1 MCNALLGRGLCV
13 VISNLTVYTLR
24 PAAKGFSLSF
34 GGCHSLGDGYL
45 TSALPDNFALIV
57 RGSQCDKKAVNS
69 QRPVNLDLRT
79 IKLPITAYTSI
90 LHRISG
96 VILFVGI
103 AILLYGL
110 DKSLSSAEGFAQVQ
124 ECLTSPL
131 AKFVIWGLL
140 SALLYHLVA
149 GVRHLIMDMGIGE
162 TLEGGKLG
170 SKIVLVVSTIVIV
183 LLGVWIW

>member
-1 MCNALLGRGLCV
+1 M
-13 VISNLTVYTLR
+13 
-24 PAAKGFSLSF
+24 
-34 GGCHSLGDGYL
+34 
-45 TSALPDNFALIV
+45 
-57 RGSQCDKKAVNS
+57 NS

-79 IKLPITAYTSI
+79 IKLPVTAYASI

-103 AILLYGL
+103 AILLFGL
-110 DKSLSSAEGFAQVQ
+110 DKSLTSEEGFVQVK
-124 ECLTSPL
+124 ECLASPL

-170 SKIVLVVSTIVIV
+170 SKIVIAVAAVVIV

>member
-1 MCNALLGRGLCV
+1 M
-13 VISNLTVYTLR
+13 
-24 PAAKGFSLSF
+24 K
-34 GGCHSLGDGYL
+34 
-45 TSALPDNFALIV
+45 
-57 RGSQCDKKAVNS
+57 S

-96 VILFVGI
+96 VILFVGL
-103 AILLYGL
+103 AVLLYAL
-110 DKSLSSAEGFAQVQ
+110 DKSLASEEGFEQVKA
-124 ECLTSPL
+124 CMTSPL
-131 AKFVIWGLL
+131 AKLVIWGLL

-149 GVRHLIMDMGIGE
+149 GVRHLIMDMGIGD

-170 SKIVLVVSTIVIV
+170 SQIVIAVSAVVIV